1 MGFSNTLI
9 ISRYDYSYY
18 TSLIL
23 QVGFYQGVIG
33 LELLRLVLGCL
44 DSSNQENQQE
54 LRIAKTS
61 ETQMSIQNYVLGLW
75 VVGLGFK
82 LV

>member
-9 ISRYDYSYY
+9 ISRYNYSYY
-18 TSLIL
+18 TPLIL

-44 DSSNQENQQE
+44 DSSSQENQQE